1 MKSFPCKKSS
11 FVGYFAKPFFTKL
24 YIFIPGS
31 LYVDGL
37 LIYLI
42 GGSLLGKFFAGISE
56 KFGFKNCSQ
65 YPFEG
70 GHAKVLLGNVFGIW
84 VVDIKGWSNISSK
97 VGLLD
102 GSKFKIFEI
111 KFFAFSDIEAF

>member
-1 MKSFPCKKSS
+1 
-11 FVGYFAKPFFTKL
+11 
-24 YIFIPGS
+24 
-31 LYVDGL
+31 
-37 LIYLI
+37 
-42 GGSLLGKFFAGISE
+42 
-56 KFGFKNCSQ
+56 
-65 YPFEG
+65 
-70 GHAKVLLGNVFGIW
+70 VLLGNVFGIW

>member
-1 MKSFPCKKSS
+1 LKSFAGKKSS
-11 FVGYFAKPFFTKL
+11 FVGYFTKLFFTKL
-24 YIFIPGS
+24 YILIPGS
-31 LYVDGL
+31 FYVDIL
-37 LIYLI
+37 LVYLI
-42 GGSLLGKFFAGISE
+42 GSLFKFFPGISE
-56 KFGFKNCSQ
+56 KFGFVNCSQ